1 MHTASLVHVN
11 QIVRHVRERLVF
23 SHASFAIYDDNDDS
37 TKQDTDSMTLD
48 LIVSNVPLMMM
59 MMMMMM
65 TGRTHLWTMT
75 VRSHN
80 S

>member
-1 MHTASLVHVN
+1 
-11 QIVRHVRERLVF
+11 
-23 SHASFAIYDDNDDS
+23 
-37 TKQDTDSMTLD
+37 MTLD
-48 LIVSNVPLMMM
+48 LIVSNVPLMPVMMMMMMLMMM